1 MKIYSEV
8 PLSDCQFDVV
18 LNDRSDIKQ
27 SLIRFGNDKG
37 SYRHGPIATD
47 NGVITTIDSDY
58 GLCRSDIATITF
70 RTNRDNP
77 LPFSFPLFEAQLY
90 ADESYSNPIGI
101 NWSQDMTDAD
111 FEHFMS
117 VIKSWF
123 AANKYYVTK
132 QQVWFKSKPWLYP
145 IIKPGMIV
153 SEAIK
158 ILQNLGW

>member
-37 SYRHGPIATD
+37 SYRHGPIATE
-47 NGVITTIDSDY
+47 NGIITTIDSDY
-58 GLCRSDIATITF
+58 TLCRSDIATITF
-70 RTNRDNP
+70 RTNRNNP

-90 ADESYSNPIGI
+90 ADESHSDPIGI
-101 NWSQDMTDAD
+101 SWSQDGTGAD
-111 FEHFMS
+111 FEHFMF
-117 VIKSWF
+117 VIRSWF
-123 AANKYYVTK
+123 AENNKYCTK
-132 QQVWFKSKPWLYP
+132 QRAWFGSKPWLR
-145 IIKPGMIV
+145 IKPGMTV

-158 ILQNLGW
+158 VFDKLGWK

>member
-1 MKIYSEV
+1 MKIYLEV

-47 NGVITTIDSDY
+47 NGIITTIDSDY

-111 FEHFMS
+111 FEHFTS

-123 AANKYYVTK
+123 VAHNNYCTK
-132 QQVWFKSKPWLYP
+132 QRAWFGSKPWLR
-145 IIKPGMIV
+145 IKPGMTV